1 MPNAWG
7 MWHAAAA
14 CCSEAS
20 EAVVQ
25 RLQHE
30 ERSMQ
35 HAVAWVLGDCVST
48 RLAARGRVS
57 AMASGRHVHN
67 SCTRGAA
74 DATGS
79 HGEGPVRHHGSL
91 RHGSLQVSDDKS
103 VVRLAR
109 AGWPAAAPNLWS
121 SVSSYFLACL
131 PRGCAGTSTKRWVRF
146 AVRTRALLRAHAL
159 RGGLRA
165 FVRTDAFDAVVVDCH
180 ALSFIYSNGPKRRLG

>member
-1 MPNAWG
+1 
-7 MWHAAAA
+7 MWCGECRMHGACGILLRAAAKHPRPW
-14 CCSEAS
+14 CSGCS
-20 EAVVQ
+20 
-25 RLQHE
+25 HE

-48 RLAARGRVS
+48 RLVARGRVS

-131 PRGCAGTSTKRWVRF
+131 PRGCAGTSTKRWCSVRGEDQGSF
-146 AVRTRALLRAHAL
+146 ARPCAAWGLARLRKDRCL
-159 RGGLRA
+159 
-165 FVRTDAFDAVVVDCH
+165 
-180 ALSFIYSNGPKRRLG
+180 